1 MTKLGFL
8 FALRDK
14 LGGMP
19 QSDVEERLNF
29 YSEMIEDRMEDGL
42 SEEEAVS
49 EIGSVEEIAE
59 QILADFS
66 SSKSAKQSPKVKRK
80 LKTWEIVLLALGSPV
95 WLSLLI
101 AAFAVA
107 VSLYAS
113 LWAIIIALWAVFAA
127 LIACAFS
134 SLVAGAGFAFYDNA
148 LSGTAMIGAGI
159 VCAGLAI
166 FAYFGGAAL
175 SKAAALIIKKIA
187 IGIKN
192 RIFKEEA

>member
-14 LGGMP
+14 LSSMP
-19 QSDVEERLNF
+19 QSDIEERLNF

-49 EIGSVEEIAE
+49 GIGSVEKIAE
-59 QILADFS
+59 QILVDFS
-66 SSKSAKQSPKVKRK
+66 PSKSAKRSPEVKRK

-95 WLSLLI
+95 WLSLFI

-107 VSLYAS
+107 ASLYAS
-113 LWAIIIALWAVFAA
+113 LWAIIIALWAVFGA
-127 LIACAFS
+127 LIALAFS
-134 SLVAGAGFAFYDNA
+134 SVVAGAGFAFYESA
-148 LSGTAMIGAGI
+148 LSGGAMIGAGI
-159 VCAGLAI
+159 ICAGLAI

-175 SKAAALIIKKIA
+175 SKAAALIIKKIV
-187 IGIKN
+187 IGIKK
-192 RIFKEEA
+192 RFFKEEA